1 MHTWTPTVHL
11 CTRFVVGAIGQ
22 TVSMGSTWAAPR
34 ADGPVRGQVTLPGSK
49 SHTNRALVLAAVA
62 DGPSVVRAPLVAR
75 DTTLMADAL
84 RALGVGVDLASD
96 AWSIAP
102 AALHG
107 GRVDTGLA
115 GTVMRFVPPIA
126 TLAHGDV
133 HFDGDVYARTRPMS
147 TLLDALRQAGAEVD
161 DGGRGL
167 MPFTIRGRGGAA
179 GGPVEI
185 DSSASSQFVSGL
197 LLTGARWDKGLHL
210 RHIGDGP
217 VPSQP
222 HIAMTVHVL
231 RERGVEVDDS
241 TPGTWIV
248 SPGPIAARDV
258 VIEPDLS
265 NAAPFLMA
273 AMVGGGS
280 VGGGSVGGGSVSG
293 GSVSGG
299 AVTVPNW
306 PAVTDQPGDE
316 LRALLHAMGATVD
329 LVDGTLTVRGGG
341 GVHGIDADLSQ
352 VGELTPA
359 IAALAALADTPSRL
373 RGVAHIRG
381 HETDRLT
388 ALATEINALGGDV
401 TEHADGLTI
410 NPRPLHAGV
419 FHTYADHRMAHA
431 GAVLGLAVDGIE
443 VDDIGCTTKTLS
455 DFPGMWS
462 RLVSAAS

>member
-1 MHTWTPTVHL
+1 MAAP
-11 CTRFVVGAIGQ
+11 IGQ
-22 TVSMGSTWAAPR
+22 TVGMGSRWAAPR
-34 ADGPVRGQVTLPGSK
+34 AEAPVRARVELPGSK

-62 DGPSVVRAPLVAR
+62 AGPSVVRAPLVAR

-84 RALGVGVDLASD
+84 RALGVGVDAASAD
-96 AWSIAP
+96 WTIDP
-102 AALHG
+102 QALHG

-126 TLAHGDV
+126 TLAEGDV
-133 HFDGDVYARTRPMS
+133 HFDGDAYARTRPMS
-147 TLLDALRQAGAEVD
+147 TLLDGLRQAGAEVD

-197 LLTGARWDKGLHL
+197 LLSGARWDKGLHL

-217 VPSQP
+217 VPSLP
-222 HIAMTVHVL
+222 HIAMTVHGL

-248 SPGPIAARDV
+248 APGPIAARDV
-258 VIEPDLS
+258 TIEPDLS

-280 VGGGSVGGGSVSG
+280 V
-293 GSVSGG
+293 
-299 AVTVPNW
+299 TVPNW
-306 PAVTDQPGDE
+306 PGVTDQPGDE
-316 LRALLHAMGATVD
+316 LRTLLLAMGAEVE

-341 GVHGIDADLSQ
+341 GVHGIDADLGQ

-359 IAALAALADTPSRL
+359 IAALAALADSPSRL

-381 HETDRLT
+381 HETDRLR
-388 ALATEINALGGDV
+388 ALATELNALGGDV
-401 TEHADGLTI
+401 TEHADGLSIT
-410 NPRPLHAGV
+410 PRPLHGGV

-431 GAVLGLAVDGIE
+431 GALLGLAVDGVE
-443 VDDIGCTTKTLS
+443 LDDIACTTKTLA

-462 RLVSAAS
+462 RLVSAVS

>member
-1 MHTWTPTVHL
+1 VFADRVHTRTPTVHL
-11 CTRFVVGAIGQ
+11 CTRLAGRVGQ
-22 TVSMGSTWAAPR
+22 TVGMGSSWAAPR
-34 ADGPVRGQVTLPGSK
+34 AEAPIRGQVALPGSK

-62 DGPSVVRAPLVAR
+62 DGPSIVRAALVAR

-84 RALGVGVDLASD
+84 RTLGVGVDIARDVWTITPSD
-96 AWSIAP
+96 
-102 AALHG
+102 LHG

-126 TLAHGDV
+126 TLADGDV
-133 HFDGDVYARTRPMS
+133 HFDGDAYARTRPMS

-161 DGGRGL
+161 DGGRGSL
-167 MPFTIRGRGGAA
+167 PFTIRGRGGAA

-197 LLTGARWDKGLHL
+197 LLSGARWDKGLHL

-217 VPSQP
+217 VPSLP
-222 HIAMTVHVL
+222 HITMTVHGL
-231 RERGVEVDDS
+231 RQRGVEIDDS
-241 TPGTWIV
+241 TLGTWIV
-248 SPGPIAARDV
+248 APGPIAARNV

-273 AMVGGGS
+273 AMV
-280 VGGGSVGGGSVSG
+280 SG
-293 GSVSGG
+293 GSVS
-299 AVTVPNW
+299 VPNW
-306 PAVTDQPGDE
+306 PAVTDQPGDQ
-316 LRALLHAMGATVD
+316 LRTLLQDMGATVE
-329 LVDGTLTVRGGG
+329 LSDGTLTVHGGD
-341 GVHGIDADLSQ
+341 GVHGVEVDLGQ

-359 IAALAALADTPSRL
+359 IAALAALADSPSRL

-381 HETDRLT
+381 HETDRLS

-410 NPRPLHAGV
+410 TPRPLHGGV

-431 GAVLGLAVDGIE
+431 GAVLGLAVDDVE
-443 VDDIGCTTKTLS
+443 VDDIGCTTKTLA

-462 RLVSAAS
+462 RLVSTVS

>member
-1 MHTWTPTVHL
+1 
-11 CTRFVVGAIGQ
+11 
-22 TVSMGSTWAAPR
+22 MGSSWAAPR
-34 ADGPVRGQVTLPGSK
+34 ADGPVRARVELPGSK

-62 DGPSVVRAPLVAR
+62 EGPSVVRAPLVAR

-84 RALGVGVDLASD
+84 RGLGVGVDAASSD
-96 AWSIAP
+96 WTISP

-115 GTVMRFVPPIA
+115 GTVMRFVPPLA
-126 TLAHGDV
+126 TLAEGDV
-133 HFDGDVYARTRPMS
+133 QFDGDAYARTRPMS

-167 MPFTIRGRGGAA
+167 MPFSIRGRGGAA

-197 LLTGARWDKGLHL
+197 LLSGARWDKGLHL

-217 VPSQP
+217 VPSLP
-222 HIAMTVHVL
+222 HIAMTVHGL

-248 SPGPIAARDV
+248 TPGPIAARDV

-273 AMVGGGS
+273 AMV
-280 VGGGSVGGGSVSG
+280 
-293 GSVSGG
+293 SGG

-316 LRALLHAMGATVD
+316 LRSLLSAMGADVE
-329 LVDGTLTVRGGG
+329 LVDGALTVRGGG
-341 GVHGIDADLSQ
+341 GVHGIDADLSP

-359 IAALAALADTPSRL
+359 IAALAALADSPSRL

-381 HETDRLT
+381 HETDRLS

-401 TEHADGLTI
+401 TEHADGLSI
-410 NPRPLHAGV
+410 NPRPMHGGM

-431 GAVLGLAVDGIE
+431 GAVLGLAVDGVE
-443 VDDIGCTTKTLS
+443 VDDIACTTKTLS

-462 RLVSAAS
+462 RLVRAGS

>member
-1 MHTWTPTVHL
+1 M
-11 CTRFVVGAIGQ
+11 VGGIGQ
-22 TVSMGSTWAAPR
+22 TVAMGSRWAAPR
-34 ADGPVRGQVTLPGSK
+34 ADGPVRGEVTLPGSK

-75 DTTLMADAL
+75 DTTLMAGAL
-84 RALGVGVDLASD
+84 RALGVGVELASD
-96 AWSIAP
+96 AWTIAP

-107 GRVDTGLA
+107 GRIDTGLA

-133 HFDGDVYARTRPMS
+133 HFDGDAYARTRPMS

-161 DGGRGL
+161 DGGRGR

-210 RHIGDGP
+210 RHIGDGA

-222 HIAMTVHVL
+222 HIAMTVHGL

-280 VGGGSVGGGSVSG
+280 VGGGSVGGS
-293 GSVSGG
+293 
-299 AVTVPNW
+299 VTVPNW

-316 LRALLHAMGATVD
+316 LRALLHAMGATVE
-329 LVDGTLTVRGGG
+329 LVDGKLTVRGGG
-341 GVHGIDADLSQ
+341 GVHGIDADLGQ

-359 IAALAALADTPSRL
+359 IAALAALADSPSRL

-381 HETDRLT
+381 HETDRLS

-401 TEHADGLTI
+401 TEHADGLSI
-410 NPRPLHAGV
+410 NPRPLRGGV

-431 GAVLGLAVDGIE
+431 GAVLGLAVDGVE
-443 VDDIGCTTKTLS
+443 VDDIACTTKTLS